1 MKPQETFCLATF
13 HCHVYDSQRG
23 HKALMLRW
31 LPSER
36 TPVAN
41 GRSCNKRRKERK
53 GVRLQS
59 LVVHT
64 CGGEQCFYFIRRTK
78 HMGVTVSTSRRR
90 IGKML
95 RLELEQAQMWLA
107 LDIIRL
113 LRGLC
118 NMYMC
123 DADARICNRG
133 RSELWRF
140 FQMFVIR
147 TEGRVDGS

>member
-64 CGGEQCFYFIRRTK
+64 VARKSLAREHRARFSCDHVPVIAKKIYF
-78 HMGVTVSTSRRR
+78 TSYNIQNQYTSHIDHKR
-90 IGKML
+90 L
-95 RLELEQAQMWLA
+95 RGIA
-107 LDIIRL
+107 LKLCL
-113 LRGLC
+113 LRGEQLYLRG
-118 NMYMC
+118 NFVMGGLYVWE
-123 DADARICNRG
+123 ANICK
-133 RSELWRF
+133 
-140 FQMFVIR
+140 V
-147 TEGRVDGS
+147 